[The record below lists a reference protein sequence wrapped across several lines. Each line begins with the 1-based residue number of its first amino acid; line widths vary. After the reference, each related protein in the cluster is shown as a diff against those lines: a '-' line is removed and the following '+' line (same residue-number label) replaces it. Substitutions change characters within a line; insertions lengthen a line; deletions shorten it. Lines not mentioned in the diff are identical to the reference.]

1 MPRCT
6 NPHRRLDFICLLG
19 NDQFAYGGDEARP
32 PLQPTQ
38 LKRMNSPFLN
48 FLTDSILL
56 SDASNVVG
64 SIVYGH

>member
-38 LKRMNSPFLN
+38 LKRMNSPFLK
-48 FLTDSILL
+48 FFS
-56 SDASNVVG
+56 
-64 SIVYGH
+64 